1 MSAAGRGGA
10 ASWRILARPLME
22 TVLNNHAQH
31 HRVPQP
37 LLLHG
42 PRGVGKTSLL
52 LHRLLPEWN
61 KGPHITAYVDFSP
74 DPSTPLPWAAA
85 TPGTSQ
91 APIPTPSLS
100 VLSDRLDQS
109 LENLVNHAIL
119 LGKVGSHDIFTA
131 LNKWNGLSK
140 TLHMIAGP
148 TTRSST
154 NTTVS
159 QLSLLWSK
167 AVLSRMHK
175 TGSKEIDS
183 LLTSSS
189 KKYSMEEVAY
199 IKETVAALALAKEI
213 LEMQK
218 RWRHKS
224 VRHLNHTGSF
234 SRSLANVATSWPCLL
249 IEILSEASEVNFF
262 QPKLVLN
269 NIDILRKAIS
279 VDDSTIP
286 ASVYH
291 DSLIW
296 RIIALGANERCLP
309 VLMVSSDSYYSYQAF
324 WDFGFPDIFISRETF
339 GWTLQE
345 ARLHMVSEYFSQTE
359 WKVIDEVLGP
369 NPRQLSEVY
378 ALKQRASKEIDCE
391 DIVDAYLAY
400 LQATVVNPAMESVL
414 DILRKFA
421 SDAHQG
427 KIPENRM
434 FFGAPWRQ
442 PPLAENRR
450 SSWAKIQLMDFV
462 QSYANTEFGVNY
474 LADDSLEILDDPAAV
489 AMLEVGLLYAQ
500 RDPSF
505 IRPVTHGIQRCLV
518 RWLVHEK
525 MQLSLEESIAFLWQR
540 IFRGRSY
547 RHLMKEVGYK
557 Y

>member
-1 MSAAGRGGA
+1 MAAVAAERGGA
-10 ASWRILARPLME
+10 VSWRVLARPLME
-22 TVLNNHAQH
+22 TMLNSHARH
-31 HRVPQP
+31 HRVAQP

-74 DPSTPLPWAAA
+74 DPTAPLPWAVASSQ
-85 TPGTSQ
+85 TSMV
-91 APIPTPSLS
+91 PLPPSLS
-100 VLSDRLDQS
+100 SLSDRLDQS
-109 LENLVNHAIL
+109 LESLTNHAIL
-119 LGKVGSHDIFTA
+119 LGKVGSRDIFTA
-131 LNKWNGLSK
+131 LNKWHGLHK
-140 TLHMIAGP
+140 TLHQIAGP
-148 TTRSST
+148 STSSST
-154 NTTVS
+154 CNS
-159 QLSLLWSK
+159 AGQLFSLWSK
-167 AVLSRMHK
+167 AVLSRMHRLA
-175 TGSKEIDS
+175 SKETDS
-183 LLTSSS
+183 LLTSTS

-199 IKETVAALALAKEI
+199 IKEAVAALTLAKEI

-218 RWRHKS
+218 NWRCES
-224 VRHLNHTGSF
+224 VRHLNRTGNF
-234 SRSLANVATSWPCLL
+234 SRSLSNMATSWPCLL
-249 IEILSEASEVNFF
+249 IEILSEASEVDFF

-269 NIDILRKAIS
+269 NIDILRKAS
-279 VDDSTIP
+279 CADDSTML
-286 ASVYH
+286 ASAYH

-309 VLMVSSDSYYSYQAF
+309 VLLVSSDSYYSYTAF
-324 WDFGFPDIFISRETF
+324 LDFGFPDIFISRETF
-339 GWTLQE
+339 GWTSQE
-345 ARLHMVSEYFSQTE
+345 ARLHMVSDYFSQTE

-369 NPRQLSEVY
+369 NPRQLSEIY
-378 ALKQRASKEIDCE
+378 ALKQRANKETNFE

-400 LQATVVNPAMESVL
+400 LQATVVNPAMELAL
-414 DILRKFA
+414 DILKKFA

-442 PPLAENRR
+442 PPHAENRQ
-450 SSWAKIQLMDFV
+450 SSWAKIQLIDFI
-462 QSYANTEFGVNY
+462 QSFANTEFGVNY
-474 LADDSLEILDDPAAV
+474 LADDSLEILDDPAMV

-505 IRPVTHGIQRCLV
+505 IRPVTRGIQRCLV
-518 RWLVHEK
+518 RWLVQQK
-525 MQLSLEESIAFLWQR
+525 IQLTLEESVAFMWQR

-557 Y
+557 